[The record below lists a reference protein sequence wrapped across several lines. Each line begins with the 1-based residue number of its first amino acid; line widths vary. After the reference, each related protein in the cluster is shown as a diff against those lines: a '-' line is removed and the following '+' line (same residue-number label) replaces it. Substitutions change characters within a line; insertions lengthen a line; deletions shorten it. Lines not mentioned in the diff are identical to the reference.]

1 MPKKKDY
8 HLKETE
14 LSQIREAIRKDKRPK
29 VAQRATAIHMLH
41 QGQKV
46 ADVAQTMA
54 VSTITIYKWVERFR
68 EGGVDGLANQPKGR
82 PKRKA
87 DDNYLKALAA
97 ALDQEP
103 SELGY
108 SFAIWTVERLRDHLE
123 QETGVHLHVNYLS
136 VLMRQQGFVYR
147 RPKHD
152 LTDLQDPDAREQ
164 AEELID
170 ELKKRRSQTPRSNS
184 SLWTRPS

>member
-8 HLKETE
+8 HLNDTE
-14 LSQIREAIRKDKRPK
+14 LLQIREAIRKDKRPK

-46 ADVAQTMA
+46 ADVAQAMA
-54 VSTITIYKWVERFR
+54 VSTITIYKWFERFR
-68 EGGVDGLANQPKGR
+68 ETGIDGLVNQPKGR
-82 PKRKA
+82 PPRKA
-87 DDNYLKALAA
+87 DENYLKALET

-103 SELGY
+103 SALGY

-123 QETGVHLHVNYLS
+123 METGVHLHVNYLS
-136 VLMRQQGFVYR
+136 VLMKQQGFVYR

-164 AEELID
+164 AKELID
-170 ELKKRRSQTPRSNS
+170 GLKKRRLQIPKSSS
-184 SLWTRPS
+184 SLWTKPS